1 MVGIV
6 LYIIEGALF
15 YRSSRL
21 VIAAIVATYRHNGAV
36 ARRDHTK
43 AGAPRA

>member
-15 YRSSRL
+15 YCSGRL
-21 VIAAIVATYRHNGAV
+21 VSAAIVATYRHNGAV

-43 AGAPRA
+43 AGAPPA

>member
-6 LYIIEGALF
+6 LYIIKGALF
-15 YRSSRL
+15 YCSSRL

-36 ARRDHTK
+36 VRRDHTT
-43 AGAPRA
+43 AGTPPA